1 MCNTHFGPMMADD
14 LLRLVLTFFLC
25 ACCVILYFIITQK
38 KVWDI
43 AFWFSFVGFLSV
55 LAIYGNIV
63 EHIFLANT
71 FSYDGFISG
80 AAIITIFGL
89 LFSKPRY
96 IAFADSVFSKNG
108 PILFATFIVF
118 GLIYLSTVNYSFTC
132 VSSAHQLFIDVLHIF
147 IYPLL
152 LLFAVLGF
160 LYRFIMCISVFAIC
174 MALFIIQNVVFIFRA
189 LTLQHNHDVLIEE
202 IICSCVSIVLSMF
215 AILILTKAKKVY
227 KDRKNGNNRGR

>member
-14 LLRLVLTFFLC
+14 LLRLVLTFFFMCLLC
-25 ACCVILYFIITQK
+25 DTLFHYYSK

-108 PILFATFIVF
+108 PILFTTFIVF
-118 GLIYLSTVNYSFTC
+118 ALIYLSTVNYSIGC
-132 VSSAHQLFIDVLHIF
+132 VSSAQQFFIDVLHIF

-160 LYRFIMCISVFAIC
+160 LFRFIICISVFAVC

-215 AILILTKAKKVY
+215 AIFILTKAKKVY